1 MKVKSNA
8 VFLRMKIETIC
19 SVQANRKADLSG
31 VVINT
36 CGWVQAEGYDH
47 IKHIAQ
53 VRQICH
59 LQLIYFDLILGI

>member
-1 MKVKSNA
+1 MIKEEDCVN
-8 VFLRMKIETIC
+8 FL
-19 SVQANRKADLSG
+19 VQANRKADLSG

-53 VRQICH
+53 VRQMSGR
-59 LQLIYFDLILGI
+59 LPLIYSFGLILGV

>member
-1 MKVKSNA
+1 MD
-8 VFLRMKIETIC
+8 L
-19 SVQANRKADLSG
+19 QASRKADLSG

-53 VRQICH
+53 VRQMSGRPPP
-59 LQLIYFDLILGI
+59 IYSFGLILGI

>member
-1 MKVKSNA
+1 MKDEDCDN
-8 VFLRMKIETIC
+8 LLD
-19 SVQANRKADLSG
+19 QANRKADLSG

-53 VRQICH
+53 VR
-59 LQLIYFDLILGI
+59 

>member
-1 MKVKSNA
+1 MKDEDCNN
-8 VFLRMKIETIC
+8 C

-53 VRQICH
+53 VRKRS
-59 LQLIYFDLILGI
+59 GKPP